1 LCRRLNLAK
10 HGMPLFGATTIAKAL
25 CGKNSP
31 AAAADPSVGALL
43 GSAEQE
49 KADVVGWMAMAMKV
63 KSHTHALV

>member
-1 LCRRLNLAK
+1 
-10 HGMPLFGATTIAKAL
+10 
-25 CGKNSP
+25 
-31 AAAADPSVGALL
+31 VGALL